1 MEVHDDF
8 AFHSDD
14 GMVDVGTLGAEHN
27 SRDRG
32 CDYIVVAVA
41 DEDKC
46 NDDEYGTLQQGEDVV
61 VEKNIGYQE
70 EDRCNEDG
78 FDCSGSTLLDACHVA
93 GE

>member
-27 SRDRG
+27 SGDRG
-32 CDYIVVAVA
+32 CDYIVVA

-70 EDRCNEDG
+70 DKCNKDG
-78 FDCSGSTLLDACHVA
+78 FDCSGSTLSDERHVA
-93 GE
+93 SE